1 MPRTHHSRAGLS
13 RAAAAIGLA
22 ALGLSLAAPAATAAP
37 GERVAIP
44 PTAVVPH
51 AVTIDTDPATLTYS
65 RQARSPWQL
74 EIDRAGNSMIARHE
88 AGASVHIDYDDQL
101 DDRRFPGIAPDTG
114 CGVMEGEFWGS
125 LVPLLYPILDPAEHQ
140 IEDVIVEARRDG
152 LRVRMSGGSYEI
164 LKPGGGSEPFF
175 MDATFTVD
183 NGQLR
188 ASTSGLHYIMPS
200 KDPRTDVRI
209 TTADGTML
217 DRTYTMAS
225 RTGREYINDVRRVE
239 VADGRYGSF
248 SYTTDIQRLQIDLN
262 SNKLL
267 NTFELDMDHTFKDRG
282 QKVVN
287 TDITFAADCR
297 R

>member
-1 MPRTHHSRAGLS
+1 MASAFML
-13 RAAAAIGLA
+13 AAA
-22 ALGLSLAAPAATAAP
+22 PTADAEP
-37 GERVAIP
+37 GNRVAVP

-51 AVTIDTDPATLTYS
+51 PVTLDTDPATLTYS
-65 RQARSPWQL
+65 REARSPWKI
-74 EIDRAGNSMIARHE
+74 EIDRKSNSMIARHE
-88 AGASVHIDYDDQL
+88 AGAALHIDYDDQL

-140 IEDVIVEARRDG
+140 IEDVIVAARRDG

-175 MDATFTVD
+175 MDALFTMD
-183 NGQLR
+183 DGRLR
-188 ASTSGLHYIMPS
+188 AKTSGLHYIMPS
-200 KDPRTDVRI
+200 KDPRTDVVI
-209 TTADGTML
+209 STADGTVL
-217 DRTYTMAS
+217 DRSYTMAS
-225 RTGREYINDVRRVE
+225 RTGREYINDVREVQ
-239 VADGRYGSF
+239 VADGRYGNFSF
-248 SYTTDIQRLQIDLN
+248 TTDIQRLQIDLN

-267 NTFELDMDHTFKDRG
+267 NTFELDMDHTFKDQG